1 MQTLLPPMQTL
12 LLDDLRGSLEGRTV
26 LVRLDLNA
34 PIADG
39 VVSDDTRIEAVLP
52 TLQQLHDGGARAVV
66 LAHLGRPKGQVDPTY
81 SLAPVARRLS
91 ERLGRSVA
99 LCDQSRGPA
108 VREAAEA
115 LDDGEVLLVENTRF
129 EAGETKNDPELA
141 AEWGGLAQIYVND
154 AFGAAHRAH
163 ASTAGVAGAIR
174 AAGGV
179 AVAGPLMQRELH
191 FLSKVTQD
199 PERPFVAIVGG
210 AKISGKI
217 DVVEALLESVD
228 RLVIGGAMANTFFM
242 ALGLEVGDSLV
253 EAEKVDMAKDLL
265 ERGGDKIV
273 LPVDVR
279 VASEISASANVK
291 DVERTAVSAGDLIGD
306 IGPRSEQLIAEV
318 LGSAR
323 TVMWNGPMGVF
334 ELEPFAEGTMAVA
347 RMMAEATDRGALTVI
362 GGGDSAAAIEAA
374 GLADRVSHVSTGGG
388 ASLEYLAGDPLP
400 GVEALSP
407 RTEAP
412 ADIDPPAALND
423 QGGAE

>member
-1 MQTLLPPMQTL
+1 MQTL
-12 LLDDLRGSLEGRTV
+12 LLDDLRGSLEGQTV
-26 LVRLDLNA
+26 LVRLDLNT

-52 TLQQLHDGGARAVV
+52 TLQQLHEGGARAVV
-66 LAHLGRPKGQVDPTY
+66 LAHLGRPKGQVDPAF
-81 SLAPVARRLS
+81 SLAPVALRLS
-91 ERLGRSVA
+91 KRLGRPVA
-99 LCDQSRGPA
+99 LCAESRGPV
-108 VREAAEA
+108 VREAANR
-115 LDDGEVLLVENTRF
+115 LSDGDVVLVENTRF
-129 EAGETKNDPELA
+129 EAGETKNDPDLA
-141 AEWGGLAQIYVND
+141 ADWGSLARIYVND
-154 AFGAAHRAH
+154 AFGTAHRAH
-163 ASTAGVAGAIR
+163 ASTEGVARVIR

-191 FLSKVTQD
+191 FLSKVTQN

-217 DVVEALLESVD
+217 DVVEALLGSVD

-253 EAEKVDMAKDLL
+253 EVEKVDMAKDLL

-279 VASEISASANVK
+279 VATEISASAEVR
-291 DVERTAVSAGDLIGD
+291 DLERTAVSAGDRIGD
-306 IGPRSEQLIAEV
+306 IGPQSEQLISEV

-334 ELEPFAEGTMAVA
+334 ELDPFAHGTMSVA
-347 RMMAEATDRGALTVI
+347 RMMAEATDRGVLTVI

-407 RTEAP
+407 RAEAP
-412 ADIDPPAALND
+412 AGATESAASND
-423 QGGAE
+423 QGAA